1 MNTMEAAPLV
11 REPAAAV
18 LDWGIRII
26 ESLQEILPVAAAPI
40 FRSITLLGDPVPY
53 MIMIAFLYWCI
64 DERQAARAGII
75 LFVSAGINTVLKNLL
90 AVPRPFVRKPGINLI
105 HENGY
110 ATPSG
115 HAQNSAVFW
124 PVILHRVPGKTGI
137 VAMIGLPLLI
147 GASRVYLGVHYPTD
161 VLFGWALGAG
171 ISVVALVAIPRIR
184 HHLSKMVHTRF
195 PDMAP
200 VPASV
205 RIAGIALVVFLLNR
219 WSGGET
225 RIGGLLFGFAAG
237 AVLLHDT
244 GDTTPFSAASGSRL
258 KKALRCIAGG
268 AGLVLLYV
276 AGNAVCG
283 LIPDAQAPLCRF
295 VQYALVGFWT
305 SKIAPMLF
313 VRTGLQ

>member
-1 MNTMEAAPLV
+1 MNTIEAAPLV
-11 REPAAAV
+11 QEPFTAV

-26 ESLQEILPVAAAPI
+26 EFLQDIFPAVAAPV
-40 FRSITLLGDPVPY
+40 FRTITILGDPPPY
-53 MIMIAFLYWCI
+53 MIVIAFLYWCI
-64 DERQAARAGII
+64 DERHAARAGII
-75 LFVSAGINTVLKNLL
+75 LFFSAGINIVFKELL

-124 PVILHRVPGKTGI
+124 PVMLHRVPGKAGI

-184 HHLSKMVHTRF
+184 HHLSTLVHTRF

-225 RIGGLLFGFAAG
+225 RMSGLLFGFAAG
-237 AVLLHDT
+237 AVLLHTDNVS
-244 GDTTPFSAASGSRL
+244 FSAATGSRL
-258 KKALRCIAGG
+258 KKILRCIAGG
-268 AGLVLLYV
+268 AGLAILYV
-276 AGNAVCG
+276 AGNALPG
-283 LIPDAQAPLCRF
+283 LFPDVQAPLYRF
-295 VQYALVGFWT
+295 VQYALIGFWT
-305 SKIAPMLF
+305 SKVAPMLF